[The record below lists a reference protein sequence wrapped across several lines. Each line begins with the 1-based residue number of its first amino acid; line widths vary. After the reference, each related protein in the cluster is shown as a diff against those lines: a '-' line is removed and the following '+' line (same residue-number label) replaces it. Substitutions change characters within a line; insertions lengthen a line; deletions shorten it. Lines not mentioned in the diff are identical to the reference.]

1 MDDQKI
7 EPEAQE
13 GKNTTIYFLV
23 AAVILVAL
31 IAGVYFLRSNY
42 TTKDTE
48 VTYNNFKFTKVESL
62 WFTQVQIGN
71 QLYNVPLHYN
81 PYEVENIAMIGDIDQ
96 RFQQDSTYITHDPAE
111 GNLGHVAV
119 AAAELSLN
127 MATAFGIQP
136 IAACSRNVTAACAAR
151 PIINCENTNASV
163 VYLKE
168 ANFTRVDLRG
178 NCIVI
183 QGTGQELIKA
193 TDKVL
198 YVWYR
203 VIQ

>member
-1 MDDQKI
+1 MD
-7 EPEAQE
+7 EPE
-13 GKNTTIYFLV
+13 GKNTTLYFLI
-23 AAVILVAL
+23 AALILVVV
-31 IAGVYFLRSNY
+31 IAGVYVLKNNH
-42 TTKDTE
+42 TTQENE
-48 VTYNNFKFTKVESL
+48 VTYNNFKFVKVESL

-81 PYEVENIAMIGDIDQ
+81 PYEVENIPMVGDVDE
-96 RFQQDSTYITHDPAE
+96 RFQQGSIYVTHDP
-111 GNLGHVAV
+111 GDSNLGYVAV
-119 AAAELSLN
+119 SAAELSLN
-127 MATAFGIQP
+127 LATAFGVEP
-136 IAACSRNVTAACAAR
+136 VAACSRNVTTACATR

-203 VIQ
+203 IIK